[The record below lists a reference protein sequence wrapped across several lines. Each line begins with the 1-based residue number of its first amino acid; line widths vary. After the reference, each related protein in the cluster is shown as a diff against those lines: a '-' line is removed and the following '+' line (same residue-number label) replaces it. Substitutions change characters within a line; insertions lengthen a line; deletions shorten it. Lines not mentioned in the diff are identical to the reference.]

1 MGEAAIEQQTENNE
15 VNVDSLLQEAY
26 EPAGSLDA
34 PNEGLI
40 DNTTFDTTENSS
52 PEVTQ
57 NAAGDF
63 VINHKGKEITLDADK
78 ARSYAQQGYDYS
90 KKMHQLRVDRKL
102 FEQETEKTRQELQ
115 ELQEI
120 NAFAKENPA
129 FEQLIQREWAKVQAG
144 GQLEVSPEDKN
155 MILESRLNQVLE
167 RLNAQEQAIN
177 ARKTAEIEAKQE
189 GAIESYKQKHS
200 DFDWN
205 TKDENGAT
213 LEDRIMQSMI
223 DKGIKDFEIM
233 ADHVLKKEL
242 MVKEAMQ
249 AKEQVAR
256 KIQTAHKQ
264 GLGAVTNKSQ
274 LAAKKAENVSA
285 KSYDDLVLEGLKELG
300 IDL

>member
-1 MGEAAIEQQTENNE
+1 MGEAAIEQQTDSNE
-15 VNVDSLLQEAY
+15 VNVDSLMQEAY
-26 EPAGSLDA
+26 EPASPLEA

-40 DNTTFDTTENSS
+40 DNTTSDSTDNSA

-57 NAAGDF
+57 NAQGEF
-63 VINHKGKEITLDADK
+63 VITHKGKEITLDTDK
-78 ARSYAQQGYDYS
+78 ARSFAQQGYDYS

-102 FEQETEKTRQELQ
+102 FEQETEKTRNELK

-129 FEQLIQREWAKVQAG
+129 FEQLIQREWAKIQAG
-144 GQLEVSPEDKN
+144 GELQVSPEDKN

-167 RLNAQEQAIN
+167 RLNAQEKDIA
-177 ARKTAEIEAKQE
+177 ARQTAEIEAKQE
-189 GAIESYKQKHS
+189 GAIESYSQKHS

-213 LEDRIMQSMI
+213 LEDRIMQAMI
-223 DKGIKDFEIM
+223 DKGVKDFEIM

-249 AKEQVAR
+249 AKEQVAK
-256 KIQTAHKQ
+256 KIQTAHKK
-264 GLGAVTNKSQ
+264 GLGTITDKSQ
-274 LAAKKAENVSA
+274 LAAKTAENVSA
-285 KSYDDLVLEGLKELG
+285 KSYDDLVAEGLKEFG
-300 IDL
+300 IDY